1 MPVTFVG
8 GRGGGGEG
16 EMVFLGVAEKVTS
29 RDNVGEQVLFCF
41 EWLFI
46 W

>member
-1 MPVTFVG
+1 MPVTFLGVVV
-8 GRGGGGEG
+8 GRGGG
-16 EMVFLGVAEKVTS
+16 MVSLGVTEKVTS

-41 EWLFI
+41 VWLFI

>member
-1 MPVTFVG
+1 MPVTFWGGVVVV
-8 GRGGGGEG
+8 GRGG
-16 EMVFLGVAEKVTS
+16 MVFLGVAEKVTS

-41 EWLFI
+41 VWLFI

>member
-1 MPVTFVG
+1 MPVTFLGVVV
-8 GRGGGGEG
+8 GRGG
-16 EMVFLGVAEKVTS
+16 MVFLGVTEKVTS

-41 EWLFI
+41 VWLFI